1 MIAELQTYA
10 EMSASYEALAL
21 AVQQDTCSLV
31 LQDPIVTEV
40 APVSKYAGAEV
51 HHQEY
56 LARGGRF
63 GKAQNPAKGC
73 SDPIR
78 CYG

>member
-1 MIAELQTYA
+1 MLRGWVLGAPFATGSGCSRLRQ
-10 EMSASYEALAL
+10 M
-21 AVQQDTCSLV
+21 SLV
-31 LQDPIVTEV
+31 LQDPIVSEV